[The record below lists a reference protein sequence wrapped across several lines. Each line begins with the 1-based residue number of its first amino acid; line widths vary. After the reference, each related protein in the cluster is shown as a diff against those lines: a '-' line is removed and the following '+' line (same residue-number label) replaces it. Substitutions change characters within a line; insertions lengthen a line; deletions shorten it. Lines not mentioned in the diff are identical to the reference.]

1 MIIRK
6 PNSVS
11 GIFKIFVVFS
21 IMLLSSCAP
30 TEVKLSVLSPAE
42 VNTKGIRKVAVGTFE
57 LAEVNTI
64 YKLERNG
71 KWKTKKTRLSNAE
84 KDILSKQIRAR
95 VVSLLSTNPYFQL
108 VYHDEFNALDADKA
122 VQGTITS
129 VGYKTAG
136 IDAVINGKVWLDVV
150 KTDGVEPGKEELEY
164 KRGGRSRKRSYNYDV
179 QVLAFWP
186 YKSISGTLAL
196 EMKFTR
202 LNPTE
207 VISVTFDTRKYS
219 RKVGGARVKRQ
230 DNVIADKM
238 QKISSTAAKARRSER
253 NKKEI
258 EDSELVLPNFNQ
270 LVANL
275 AESIAANFVRR
286 ISVSQN
292 KASYI
297 IAPDG
302 NKTAKMLIEAGAY
315 EKAIEVLNKTMNK
328 SGQKNPDNVYNR
340 GLCFEAT
347 GDYGLADLEY
357 KEAVKANPQN
367 LTYAQG
373 VGRIDRL
380 KRNNL
385 RLKNQLS
392 GKNQ

>member
-6 PNSVS
+6 HKPVS
-11 GIFKIFVVFS
+11 GIFKIFIVFS
-21 IMLLSSCAP
+21 VMLVSNCAQK
-30 TEVKLSVLSPAE
+30 VNLSVLTPAE
-42 VNTKGIRKVAVGTFE
+42 VNTKGIRKVAVGSFE

-71 KWKTKKTRLSNAE
+71 KWTTEEQQLTPAE
-84 KDILSKQIRAR
+84 KDMLSKQIRAR
-95 VVSLLSTNPYFQL
+95 VISLLSTTPYFQL
-108 VYHDEFNALDADKA
+108 VYTDEFKALDADKA
-122 VQGTITS
+122 LQDTMTS

-136 IDAVINGKVWLDVV
+136 IDAIINGKVWLDVV
-150 KTDGVEPGKEELEY
+150 KIDGVEPGKEELEFQW
-164 KRGGRSRKRSYNYDV
+164 GGRKGSHNYNV

-202 LNPTE
+202 LDPTE

-219 RKVGGARVKRQ
+219 RKVGGSRVQRQ
-230 DNVIADKM
+230 DNIMVNRL
-238 QKISSTAAKARRSER
+238 QTISSTTAKSRRSEL
-253 NKKEI
+253 KKNEI

-270 LVANL
+270 LVANM
-275 AESIAANFVRR
+275 AESIAANFIRR

-292 KASYI
+292 TVLYT
-297 IAPDG
+297 IAPGG
-302 NKTAKMLIEAGAY
+302 NETAKMLIEAGAY
-315 EKAIEVLNKTMNK
+315 EKAIEILNEIMSKSNNK
-328 SGQKNPDNVYNR
+328 NSDDIYNR

-347 GDYGLADLEY
+347 GDFGLAEIEY
-357 KEAVKANPQN
+357 RDAIKADPKNIV
-367 LTYAQG
+367 YAQG

-380 KRNNL
+380 KRENL
-385 RLKNQLS
+385 RLKEQLS